1 MKRTL
6 HPLAEEELFEAM
18 DWYESRVDGLGAQFL
33 IRVNEAL
40 DLIAMFPRS
49 CPAILGPVRR
59 KVMNQFPYSIIYS
72 LPPDE
77 IFVLAIAH
85 QKRRPEYWKDRL

>member
-33 IRVNEAL
+33 
-40 DLIAMFPRS
+40 
-49 CPAILGPVRR
+49 
-59 KVMNQFPYSIIYS
+59 S